1 VRALSVPVLL
11 AVAIAV
17 SSCSVG
23 PDYRTPVLHLP
34 SGFLALAPS
43 GEKSGGPE
51 PASAADLT
59 QWWRSLHDAKLNSLE
74 DRALRANLDLEI
86 ALNRI
91 QEARAAL
98 VVIANEALPVG
109 GATGGG
115 GVGTGADE
123 TRNRVAPSFRSAVNG
138 AGFSSIQDAG
148 GFEANWDLDL
158 FGKVRRAVEAQ
169 TYDIEA
175 LKAAWDWLMV
185 VVTADV
191 ARDYL
196 DMRAEEARLAVLKKN
211 IVVAQSSQG
220 LAQTLFDRGLTN
232 ELDVA
237 LARRQ
242 LATFQAQVAPLEA
255 QIDASRHAIAVLLG
269 QYPED
274 LAKELAKPGP
284 IPTLP
289 RRIPIGGPGG
299 FAAATS

>member
-1 VRALSVPVLL
+1 MVHGSSAASRALLGVGDVRGLSVPVLL
-11 AVAIAV
+11 AVATAV

-43 GEKSGGPE
+43 GEKSEGPE

-59 QWWRSLHDAKLNSLE
+59 QWWRSLHDAELNSLE
-74 DRALRANLDLEI
+74 DRALGANLDLEI

-98 VVIANEALPVG
+98 VVIADQALPVS

-123 TRNRVAPSFRSAVNG
+123 TRNRVAPTFRSAVNG
-138 AGFSSIQDAG
+138 TSFSSVQEAG

-158 FGKVRRAVEAQ
+158 FGRVRRAVEAQ
-169 TYDIEA
+169 AYDAEA
-175 LKAAWDWLMV
+175 LKAAWDWVMV
-185 VVTADV
+185 VVTAEV

-196 DMRAEEARLAVLKKN
+196 DMCAGQARLAVLKKN
-211 IVVAQSSQG
+211 IVVAQSGQE
-220 LAQTLFDRGLTN
+220 LAQTLFDRGLTS

-242 LATFQAQVAPLEA
+242 LATFQAQAAPLEA
-255 QIDASRHAIAVLLG
+255 QIDASRNAIAVVLG
-269 QYPED
+269 
-274 LAKELAKPGP
+274 A
-284 IPTLP
+284 
-289 RRIPIGGPGG
+289 
-299 FAAATS
+299 